1 MCYAVK
7 FQNRKLTQVDVD
19 NVIKQVIES
28 PLPCSR
34 FRFISCCGFS
44 GVKPADN
51 LRLYT
56 LSDLYNPEN
65 FV

>member
-1 MCYAVK
+1 MHEVK
-7 FQNRKLTQVDVD
+7 FRNRKLTQVDVA
-19 NVIKQVIES
+19 NEIKQIVELT
-28 PLPCSR
+28 LPCSR
-34 FRFISCCGFS
+34 FGFISSCGFS
-44 GVKPADN
+44 GVKSADN